1 MTTRPVEAV
10 TIGDIRAAR
19 GRLEGVARVTPMLE
33 SALLNRMAG
42 RRILVKAECLQRTGS
57 FKFRGGWSAVS
68 ALPEAARR
76 HGVIAYS
83 SGNHAQGVACAAEL
97 MGVPAVIVMPRDA
110 PALKVANTK
119 TYGAEVVLYDRA
131 GGESREEIGGRIA
144 EERGLTLIRPYDEP
158 LVIAGQG
165 SCGLEIAAQARAAGV
180 EEAEVLVCCGGGG
193 LSSGIALALE
203 AEAPGLRVRTVE
215 PAGFDDWARS
225 LKADERQGNA
235 AETGSICDALLAK
248 EPGELTFP
256 ILRRLAG
263 PGLAVTDDEALR
275 AMAIAFLR
283 LKIAAEPG
291 GAVALAAA
299 LYRAGEIRGEAVIC
313 TVSGGNVDPE
323 MFGRALVTL

>member
-1 MTTRPVEAV
+1 MTTGLAEAV
-10 TIGDIRAAR
+10 SIDDIRAAR
-19 GRLEGVARVTPMLE
+19 PRLAGVARVTPLLE

-57 FKFRGGWSAVS
+57 FKFRGGWSAIS
-68 ALPEAARR
+68 ALPKAARR
-76 HGVIAYS
+76 RGVIAYS
-83 SGNHAQGVACAAEL
+83 SGNHAQGVARAAEL

-131 GGESREEIGGRIA
+131 GGESREEIGGRLA
-144 EERGLTLIRPYDEP
+144 EERGLTLIKPYDEP
-158 LVIAGQG
+158 MVIAGQG
-165 SCGLEIAAQARAAGV
+165 TCGLEIAEQARAAGV
-180 EEAEVLVCCGGGG
+180 GEAEVLVCCGGGG
-193 LSSGIALALE
+193 LASGIALALE

-225 LKADERQGNA
+225 LAAGERRGNPS
-235 AETGSICDALLAK
+235 ETGSISDALLAK
-248 EPGELTFP
+248 MPGELTFP

-275 AMAIAFLR
+275 AMAHAFLR
-283 LKIAAEPG
+283 LKIVAEPG

-299 LYRAGEIRGEAVIC
+299 LYRADEVRGEAVIC